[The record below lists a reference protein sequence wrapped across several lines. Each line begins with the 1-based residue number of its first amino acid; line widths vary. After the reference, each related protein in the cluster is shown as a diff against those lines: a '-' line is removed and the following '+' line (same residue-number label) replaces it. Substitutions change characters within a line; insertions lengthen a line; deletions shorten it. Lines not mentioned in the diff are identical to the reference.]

1 MGMPVITPSTTTRGQ
16 AITDIIASVALEQA
30 ALSHIL
36 NAEGEKL
43 QKVIS
48 SPNASFQQL
57 LVINKSVQKAIESV
71 TQLEMVLQ
79 AKLAMFGDCLCP
91 PMCVHDKDCEDV

>member
-1 MGMPVITPSTTTRGQ
+1 MGMPVITPSDTTRCQ

-43 QKVIS
+43 QRAVGLS
-48 SPNASFQQL
+48 SVSPTQL
-57 LVINKSVQKAIESV
+57 LQFNQSVEQMVRTIA
-71 TQLEMVLQ
+71 QLEMILQ
-79 AKLAMFGDCLCP
+79 SKLQLFSSCLCNCDSTP
-91 PMCVHDKDCEDV
+91 EES